1 MQNKQVIRRCDLA
14 IAKWFI
20 DASIP
25 FNAANSAYFQ
35 PMIDDLCSMSPR
47 YKAPSMHCCRWD
59 PQLHKNLHA
68 SGYWLKPAC
77 RFNEEEFEQHMTTTT
92 GLLDV
97 IERYAHRDSQLQT
110 KLTSAKRIYDNVEL
124 DFGRQVALDERN
136 TIILGNFHNL

>member
-1 MQNKQVIRRCDLA
+1 MKTSGRIRNYFQPRTTPRAQPTLKNVMQNKQVIRRCDLA

-97 IERYAHRDSQLQT
+97 IERYAHRDS
-110 KLTSAKRIYDNVEL
+110 
-124 DFGRQVALDERN
+124 
-136 TIILGNFHNL
+136 